1 MVKIEKKSNTR
12 FRIAIALFILA
23 ITTPFLL
30 TMASQKS
37 DIYWAI
43 ARPIP
48 AGGEITRED
57 LSEIAAEMGS
67 GSHSYLTPGTD
78 PVGLVATRS
87 FLVGELLDSRFLGDS
102 QSKSLEEVSIAVT
115 SSDIPMATEL
125 GDYVAIFQLI
135 DAQNGEQETPPLR
148 VLSRAF
154 ISDINRK
161 SSNFGNSVIITLS
174 LDQSQIPILLAASSK
189 GRLVVVGKNG

>member
-1 MVKIEKKSNTR
+1 MAKTEKKSNTR
-12 FRIAIALFILA
+12 FHIAIALFILA
-23 ITTPFLL
+23 ITMPFLL
-30 TMASQKS
+30 SMASNKS
-37 DIYWAI
+37 DIYWTV

-57 LSEIAAEMGS
+57 LREIAAKMES
-67 GSHSYLTPGTD
+67 GSNIYLTPNTD
-78 PVGLVATRS
+78 PIGLVATRS
-87 FLVGELLDSRFLGDS
+87 FLVGELLDARFLSDS
-102 QSKSLEEVSIAVT
+102 QSSDLEEVSIAIA
-115 SSDIPMATEL
+115 SSDIPMATKL

-135 DAQNGEQETPPLR
+135 DAQNGEEARPPLR

-161 SSNFGNSVIITLS
+161 SSNFGNSIIITLS
-174 LDQSQIPILLAASSK
+174 LDQSQIPLLLAASSK